1 MHVDAFFE
9 YLRNRSHVYWAQ
21 IPSVNDPISE
31 YGRDGVPAEDDLAL
45 RALLPETRPK
55 RGRKRAEGK
64 EQGQD
69 LESNGTSRKRRLHS
83 PKITESRKQPWPPV
97 EEEMDAA
104 ESRELLEARLEAWAA
119 SAENIPFDAT
129 MAHRASVS
137 NRPNEPGAYPECR
150 VTYPEYKH
158 SAMSSSTADTFQS
171 TYAEKSHIN
180 NSESTARS
188 RRKNGAAVSSAW
200 RSNSGIGE
208 GGKLRGRPPGNR
220 MATDGPYST
229 LPANPNGRP
238 GWSLNVD
245 DKILTA
251 MKLKPEGWSSALG
264 NWNDSNLATGGG
276 MPVSDKF
283 RLPPPDSVS
292 ASARL
297 ASTPP
302 TLANSTTGASDQP
315 GALLHS
321 TNHPNGIR
329 TMVDSL
335 RPPSVSSPYYADG
348 SVANGS
354 TITNSSTAPSNKA
367 AEPKDDT
374 NVEAI
379 EAMYLQCILCA
390 DWVDIDGNPAER
402 CNIDEALRIVRQL
415 LAHMRENAADDTAF
429 LVNVAAMA
437 GGRILSKSLKLR
449 RLAEDERNTWYRSVW
464 HMQYGGVT
472 GYINMEVCVP
482 KPDHE
487 IEKERAN
494 DGIEDP
500 EEPDFEEMEGGRN
513 RVNWKKKYLDLHQ
526 ITIDRDMKLR
536 ELKKTVLN
544 GLLLAKD
551 ST

>member
-9 YLRNRSHVYWAQ
+9 YLRNRSHVYWVQ
-21 IPSVNDPISE
+21 IPSVDDPISE
-31 YGRDGVPAEDDLAL
+31 YGRDGVPAEEDLAL

-55 RGRKRAEGK
+55 RGRKRGEGK
-64 EQGQD
+64 LQGED
-69 LESNGTSRKRRLHS
+69 LESNGTSKKRRLRS
-83 PKITESRKQPWPPV
+83 PQILESKKQPWSTV

-119 SAENIPFDAT
+119 SAENVPFDAT

-137 NRPNEPGAYPECR
+137 NRPDEPGAYRERR

-171 TYAEKSHIN
+171 TYAEKSHRN
-180 NSESTARS
+180 NSESAARPP
-188 RRKNGAAVSSAW
+188 RKNGAALSSAW
-200 RSNSGIGE
+200 RSNGSIGE

-220 MATDGPYST
+220 MPTDRSHST
-229 LPANPNGRP
+229 FPVNPNGRP

-245 DKILTA
+245 DKVLTA
-251 MKLKPEGWSSALG
+251 MKQKPEDWSSALG
-264 NWNDSNLATGGG
+264 NWNDSDLATGGDA
-276 MPVSDKF
+276 PVSDKF
-283 RLPPPDSVS
+283 GLPPPDS
-292 ASARL
+292 SARL
-297 ASTPP
+297 ASTPS
-302 TLANSTTGASDQP
+302 TLANSTTGTSNQP

-321 TNHPNGIR
+321 AKHPNGSQ
-329 TMVDSL
+329 TMVNSL
-335 RPPSVSSPYYADG
+335 RPPSVSSPYYADD
-348 SVANGS
+348 SVGNRS
-354 TITNSSTAPSNKA
+354 TITNSSTVPSSKA

-379 EAMYLQCILCA
+379 ETMYLQCILSA

-429 LVNVAAMA
+429 LINVAAMA
-437 GGRILSKSLKLR
+437 GGRILSKSLELR
-449 RLAEDERNTWYRSVW
+449 RLAEDERNTWYRSAW

-482 KPDHE
+482 KSDQD

-494 DGIEDP
+494 DEIEDP
-500 EEPDFEEMEGGRN
+500 EELDFEETEGDGK

-526 ITIDRDMKLR
+526 ITIERDMKLR
-536 ELKKTVLN
+536 ELKKTVLD

-551 ST
+551 MT